1 MLTQR
6 SLGCSFYTY
15 NKCVIAEYV
24 FNDYTEMAFF
34 FFFNFFFNCHYYA
47 VFFLLGAG
55 IGMSY

>member
-34 FFFNFFFNCHYYA
+34 FFLTFFLIAIIMQSFFFW
-47 VFFLLGAG
+47 GQG
-55 IGMSY
+55 